1 MRRRVSIV
9 VAAVAMTLL
18 AFPALATAAHV
29 ETRTAGSVTATLSWK
44 HNFAETRKF
53 RIAIDRAGTRVFETK
68 VVAEACDPL
77 KVRIACPWPAGAKP
91 LDLRD
96 LDGDGEPEAIV
107 GGFTGGA
114 HCCVIA
120 IVYRWDGSTYVA
132 SENNF
137 LDAGYGVD
145 DLDGD
150 GVYEFGSRDA
160 RFAFL
165 YGSFAES
172 VFPVQV
178 IGFDDGNFRD
188 TTADYADAV
197 AKDARTLR
205 REYKRRAGTR
215 RKFGVRSALA
225 AYVADLYRL
234 DRDDDAE
241 RVLEKALDKGLL
253 ERQGRFDTGPFGER
267 FIRHLKRTLRKYGY
281 R

>member
-1 MRRRVSIV
+1 MRTRGLIVAGLASIAL
-9 VAAVAMTLL
+9 VAVPAVAEAEQTQ
-18 AFPALATAAHV
+18 
-29 ETRTAGSVTATLSWK
+29 TRTVGSVTATVSWK

-53 RIAIDRAGTRVFETK
+53 KIAIDRAGTRAFEAK
-68 VVAEACDPL
+68 VVADACDPA
-77 KVRIACPWPAGAKP
+77 KVQIACPWPAGSKP

-120 IVYRWDGSTYVA
+120 IVYRWDGATYVE

-150 GVYEFGSRDA
+150 GVYEFASRDA

-172 VFPVQV
+172 VFPIQIV
-178 IGFDDGNFRD
+178 GFDDGRFRD
-188 TTADYADAV
+188 ITAGFADAV
-197 AKDARTLR
+197 AEDARTLR

-215 RKFGVRSALA
+215 RKLGVRSALA
-225 AYVADLYRL
+225 AYVADLFRL
-234 DRDDDAE
+234 DRKDDAN
-241 RVLEKALDKGLL
+241 RVLERALERGLL
-253 ERQGRFDTGPFGER
+253 ERQTRFDFGPFGER
-267 FIRHLKRTLRKYGY
+267 FIRHLKRTLREFGY